1 MPINFNLG
9 KLAQNLQNAGNS
21 LLGTGLFLATTRE
34 INRGNIWGMGYGM
47 GMGCYGGGS
56 IWGCYGGLT
65 GACPPPMDIFHP
77 MYSSMGF
84 NPYYTQ
90 AGLAQAYENGRAM
103 AERAMAQSNQLIQK
117 QNPYNN
123 IEADSRIEDAK
134 AGEEVSFVDDK
145 WTELANKENLTDE
158 ERVQRDKLYQ
168 EGATKL
174 GYGHTKYL
182 DQEYGNKDGELNLEE
197 LTAYLQKKYP
207 EESKE
212 TLEAKAKNILATI
225 DLNNDNKVSGDE
237 MTAMLVYADELNG
250 DKRDG
255 KIGFDDVEFTT
266 GIMQDEK
273 FNQSIKEDFT
283 NIHKNLFSK

>member
-1 MPINFNLG
+1 MTISFNLG
-9 KLAQNLQNAGNS
+9 KLAQNLQKAGS
-21 LLGTGLFLATTRE
+21 SMLGTGLFLATTRE

-90 AGLAQAYENGRAM
+90 AGLAQAYENGKAM
-103 AERAMAQSNQLIQK
+103 AERAMAEANQLIQDPNK
-117 QNPYNN
+117 NN
-123 IEADSRIEDAK
+123 SYEADPSIETAK
-134 AGEEVSFVDDK
+134 DGEEVSFVDEK
-145 WTELANKENLTDE
+145 WTELANKENLTDA
-158 ERVQRDKLYQ
+158 EREQRDKLYQ
-168 EGATKL
+168 EGVTKL

-197 LTAYLQKKYP
+197 LTNYLQKKYP

-212 TLEAKAKNILATI
+212 TLSAKAKTLIESL
-225 DLNNDNKVSGDE
+225 DLNNDNKISGDE
-237 MTAMLVYADELNG
+237 MAAMLTYADELKD

-255 KIGFDDVEFTT
+255 KIGFEELEFTT
-266 GIMQDEK
+266 SMMQDEQMK
-273 FNQSIKEDFT
+273 DGLKEDFT
-283 NIHKNLFSK
+283 NIHKNLFNK